1 MFFVLKNVN
10 VKKNKTHVLFSEK
23 NVLVSLSQKN
33 QTAY

>member
-1 MFFVLKNVN
+1 MLFVQKNVN
-10 VKKNKTHVLFSEK
+10 VKKTCVVFPEK